1 MKKFDAIIIG
11 AGPAGLMCAYSL
23 VLNKPDARILIVEEG
38 SPVETRVC
46 PVDTIGKCVHC
57 PVCAITHGAGGGGGF
72 SDGKF
77 SKSNPGDEHLVGGE
91 LEKFRPQEEI
101 EKAIEEVLSIYIK
114 FGAPSEVVG
123 GNSHPAKKK
132 YSKLAEKAG
141 LELVTVPF
149 IHTGTTKARAMFYNI
164 EQELVNK
171 GVNIE
176 FYAKATD
183 ILHQGGKAI
192 GVEYLKH
199 GRTYKVFSPQ
209 IILNTGRSG
218 ASSWNRKICQKLGV
232 KSHIGRKIKV
242 GVRYELP
249 DEVMADS
256 NLLYEPKFK
265 ARATKETDAA
275 LTFCHNPSG
284 SVVCESYD
292 GEITVANGHADAG
305 ISPTG
310 LTNMALLF
318 KMDLGENSIEVAK
331 SMARTIN
338 LAANGQVMVQRCG
351 DFVKN
356 LRTEPEHLAR
366 NSVQPT
372 LKAAYPSN
380 LQWGMTPRLVNNII
394 TFVNQIDKVLPGFAG
409 PDNLLYG
416 LEMKFSNFIIELD
429 QDLMTSL
436 PGLYAIGDGAGL
448 TNGLIQA
455 SASGWL
461 LGEILAK

>member
-1 MKKFDAIIIG
+1 MKKFDYIIIG
-11 AGPAGLMCAYSL
+11 AGPAGTFCAYKIISDNPNAR
-23 VLNKPDARILIVEEG
+23 VLILDAG
-38 SPVETRVC
+38 SPVEKRTCPAEIAGQCIHCKVC
-46 PVDTIGKCVHC
+46 D
-57 PVCAITHGAGGGGGF
+57 ITHGFAGAGAF
-72 SDGKF
+72 SDCKL
-77 SKSNPGDEHLVGGE
+77 SLYNPEDTSFVGGE
-91 LEKFRPQEEI
+91 LEDYCSAKKMRNLI
-101 EKAIEEVLSIYIK
+101 DEVVSVYRK
-114 FGAPSEVVG
+114 YGAPKNEKG
-123 GNSHPAKKK
+123 GKDHPVAKKYAEPAKN
-132 YSKLAEKAG
+132 AG
-141 LELVTVPF
+141 LALVTVPF
-149 IHTGTTKARAMFYNI
+149 IHTGTTLGRDLFYKI
-164 EQELVNK
+164 EQELLEK

-176 FYAKATD
+176 FYANVKD
-183 ILHQGGKAI
+183 ILLQDGKAS

-199 GRTYKVFSPQ
+199 KHKYKVFAPN
-209 IILNTGRSG
+209 IILATGRAG
-218 ASSWNRKICQKLGV
+218 ASWNKEICQKLGV
-232 KSHIGRKIKV
+232 KSHVGKIKM
-242 GVRYELP
+242 GVRYEVP
-249 DEVMADS
+249 DAVMGDI
-256 NLLYEPKFK
+256 NELYEPKFK
-265 ARATKETDAA
+265 AQATEKTDAA
-275 LTFCHNPSG
+275 LTFCHNPYCG
-284 SVVCESYD
+284 SVVSESYD
-292 GEITVANGHADAG
+292 GEITLVNGHADTE
-305 ISPTG
+305 PTG
-310 LTNMALLF
+310 RTNLALLF

-331 SMARTIN
+331 NMAKTIN
-338 LAANGQVMVQRCG
+338 LAANGQVMVQRFG

-461 LGEILAK
+461 LGEILSK